1 MYLKS
6 KRITIKKKII
16 IFSACLFLTSIILT
30 KFIIDNYFDK
40 SFKVF
45 VEEDMRETY
54 FKGIKTLEDYFYFNN
69 INEDNINLG
78 DLSRFPSFLS
88 NRINLNSI
96 IFDLEN
102 NPLGVGMIS
111 EEIKLDEL
119 YEVPENVDLVKENKS
134 IVELDKNENVIG
146 KLIYGVYSKENL
158 IGKMVVI
165 KDYTATF
172 NNDAATKSLIIR
184 LITLMYFILFIGI
197 YFIIS
202 KTTKPIETLKN
213 SLRKI
218 TEGSY
223 EKIENK
229 SKDEIGELIETFN
242 FMSTK
247 LKKKDEQE
255 KMLFRNITHEL
266 KTPLT
271 SISGYAQILKDD
283 PEVDFKNK
291 SLDRIISES
300 NRMHGLIV
308 SILDISKQSSDLEE
322 YGVEEVS
329 ILDLI
334 KENIEK
340 LSSKIKLKD
349 LDFEI
354 KNLGEDFKVVGNKY
368 YLNVLMGNLIDNAIK
383 YSFENSKIKL
393 KLSEEENKL
402 VLSIENEGQAID
414 EDLRNKIFEPF
425 TKGSTTA
432 FANKTS
438 SGLGLYICKNIV
450 DSHRGEIICESNEN
464 KSKFI
469 LKLPKSYTLE
479 ISKN

>member
-1 MYLKS
+1 
-6 KRITIKKKII
+6 
-16 IFSACLFLTSIILT
+16 
-30 KFIIDNYFDK
+30 
-40 SFKVF
+40 
-45 VEEDMRETY
+45 MRETY
-54 FKGIKTLEDYFYFNN
+54 FKGIKTLDDYFYFNN
-69 INEDNINLG
+69 INAENISLG
-78 DLSRFPSFLS
+78 DLNRFPSFLS

-119 YEVPENVDLVKENKS
+119 YEVPENIDLVKENKS
-134 IVELDKNENVIG
+134 IVELDRNENVIG
-146 KLIYGVYSKENL
+146 KLIYGVYKSDDL

-172 NNDAATKSLIIR
+172 DNDEATKNLIIK
-184 LITLMYFILFIGI
+184 LITIMYFILFLGI

-202 KTTKPIETLKN
+202 KITKPIETLKN
-213 SLRKI
+213 SLRGI
-218 TEGSY
+218 TEGNYS
-223 EKIENK
+223 EIENN
-229 SKDEIGELIETFN
+229 SKDEIGELITTFN

-247 LKKKDEQE
+247 LKKKESQE

-271 SISGYAQILKDD
+271 SISGYAQILKD
-283 PEVDFKNK
+283 EVDEEFKNK

-322 YGVEEVS
+322 YGVETVS
-329 ILDLI
+329 LLELI
-334 KENIEK
+334 NENIEK
-340 LSSKIKLKD
+340 LSSKIKLKE
-349 LDFEI
+349 LDFDL
-354 KNLGEDFKVVGNKY
+354 KTLGEGFKMIGNKY
-368 YLNVLMGNLIDNAIK
+368 YINVLIGNLIDNAIK

-393 KLSEEENKL
+393 KLREEENKL
-402 VLSIENEGQAID
+402 VFSIENEGQAID
-414 EDLRNKIFEPF
+414 EELRNKIFEPF
-425 TKGSTTA
+425 TKGSTSA

-438 SGLGLYICKNIV
+438 SGLGLYIAKNIV

-469 LKLPKSYTLE
+469 LKFPKSYTLE
-479 ISKN
+479 TSKN

>member
-1 MYLKS
+1 
-6 KRITIKKKII
+6 
-16 IFSACLFLTSIILT
+16 
-30 KFIIDNYFDK
+30 
-40 SFKVF
+40 
-45 VEEDMRETY
+45 MRETY

-69 INEDNINLG
+69 INEENINSG
-78 DLSRFPSFLS
+78 DLNRFPSFLS

-119 YEVPENVDLVKENKS
+119 YEVPENIDLVKENKS
-134 IVELDKNENVIG
+134 IVELDRKEEVIG
-146 KLIYGVYSKENL
+146 KLIYGVYKSDDL

-165 KDYTATF
+165 KDYTTTF
-172 NNDAATKSLIIR
+172 NNDTSTKNLIIR
-184 LITLMYFILFIGI
+184 LITVMYFILFLGI

-202 KTTKPIETLKN
+202 RTTKPIETLKN

-218 TEGSY
+218 TEGKYS
-223 EKIENK
+223 EIENK
-229 SKDEIGELIETFN
+229 SKDEIGELITTFN

-271 SISGYAQILKDD
+271 SISGYAQLLKDD
-283 PEVDFKNK
+283 VEEDFKNK

-300 NRMHGLIV
+300 NRMHKLIV
-308 SILDISKQSSDLEE
+308 SILDISKQSSDLEQ
-322 YGVEEVS
+322 YIVEEVS
-329 ILDLI
+329 LLDLT
-334 KENIEK
+334 KEILEK
-340 LSSKIKLKD
+340 STSKIKLKT
-349 LDFEI
+349 LDIEFET
-354 KNLGEDFKVVGNKY
+354 LGQYFKVSGNKY
-368 YLNVLMGNLIDNAIK
+368 YINVLIGNLIDNAIK
-383 YSFENSKIKL
+383 YSFEDSKIKVS
-393 KLSEEENKL
+393 LSNDEENI
-402 VLSIENEGQAID
+402 VFNIENEGQAID
-414 EDLRNKIFEPF
+414 EELRNKIFEPF
-425 TKGSTTA
+425 TKGSSTA

-438 SGLGLYICKNIV
+438 SGLGLYIAKNIV

-469 LKLPKSYTLE
+469 LKFPKSYTLE